1 MTCVVILFVLAAT
14 TILTWLALSMSEK
27 DMGPAVH
34 HQPLGLMAARVYS
47 QLFALA

>member
-1 MTCVVILFVLAAT
+1 MTMLARH
-14 TILTWLALSMSEK
+14 
-27 DMGPAVH
+27 MGPAVH